1 MSEEN
6 KPFDSR
12 ITSIHSFRQSRRIP
26 IMAPNVHH
34 ESSTLLAAI
43 KTSHNVEIQHCSQ
56 NDDQHLEKEPELISE
71 STKSILCSTPKEVG
85 RKIWKSI
92 LDGSQSS
99 SMSELRI
106 QQALSSIR
114 ILGDCNDNRDFLD
127 QFGGSLL
134 DLSLDLISTL
144 KKKSPEHFNALVAD
158 FNDNLW
164 YDMQDQRGLEFLGL
178 SSCLLQETLKA
189 KEYLGSFLTT
199 ERSVPQPPH
208 VDYTWEILEKYSPND
223 LQLAFF
229 PLTEEGMFLQ
239 VWPRNDDMS
248 TMPTIPGQLIY
259 IPHGKLLILPAHTI
273 HGGGFRTTPNVNA
286 SNKYGN
292 LRFHLYIA
300 RNQAKLPEH
309 QTNKYTEPKDKRK
322 ELAYRYV
329 DAPMMT
335 DLLDCLFV

>member
-1 MSEEN
+1 
-6 KPFDSR
+6 
-12 ITSIHSFRQSRRIP
+12 
-26 IMAPNVHH
+26 
-34 ESSTLLAAI
+34 
-43 KTSHNVEIQHCSQ
+43 
-56 NDDQHLEKEPELISE
+56 
-71 STKSILCSTPKEVG
+71 
-85 RKIWKSI
+85 
-92 LDGSQSS
+92 
-99 SMSELRI
+99 MSELRI

-178 SSCLLQETLKA
+178 SSSLLQETLKA

-208 VDYTWEILEKYSPND
+208 VDYTWETLEKYSPND

-248 TMPTIPGQLIY
+248 TMQTIPGQLIY
-259 IPHGKLLILPAHTI
+259 IPHGKLLILP
-273 HGGGFRTTPNVNA
+273 GE
-286 SNKYGN
+286 
-292 LRFHLYIA
+292 FHF
-300 RNQAKLPEH
+300 
-309 QTNKYTEPKDKRK
+309 
-322 ELAYRYV
+322 
-329 DAPMMT
+329 
-335 DLLDCLFV
+335 LFTSL